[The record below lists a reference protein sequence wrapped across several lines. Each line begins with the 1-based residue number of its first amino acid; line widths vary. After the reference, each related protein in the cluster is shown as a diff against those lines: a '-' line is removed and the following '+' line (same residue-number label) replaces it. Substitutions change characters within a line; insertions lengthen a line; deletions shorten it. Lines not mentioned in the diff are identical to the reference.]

1 MAARD
6 KSYDT
11 PNYRQI
17 GGSNWH
23 VGGTLELGDLVT
35 VTINAAGQ
43 AIWSGLPTADPHV
56 VGMIWNSAGALTLS
70 AG

>member
-6 KSYDT
+6 KSYSVL
-11 PNYRQI
+11 NYEQQ

-23 VGGTLELGDLVT
+23 IGGTLELGDAVVIT
-35 VTINAAGQ
+35 GAATTFL
-43 AIWSGLPTADPHV
+43 ITGLPTADPHV
-56 VGMIWNSAGALTLS
+56 VGAAWNSAGVLTIS